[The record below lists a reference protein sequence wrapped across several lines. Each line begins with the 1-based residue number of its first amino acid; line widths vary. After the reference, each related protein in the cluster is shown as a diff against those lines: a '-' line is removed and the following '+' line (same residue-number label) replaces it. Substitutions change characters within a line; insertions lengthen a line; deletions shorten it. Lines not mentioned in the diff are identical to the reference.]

1 MLAVNVSAVI
11 LLKNYLRVSNY
22 VRNAEDHFQLL
33 NAPIADP
40 SFNKKGD
47 FTKNVTHIMIH
58 IIICFIDITSNAKYL
73 LNKFLA
79 KAALQ
84 VSAKNAK

>member
-11 LLKNYLRVSNY
+11 LLKNYLRASNY

-33 NAPIADP
+33 NAPTADP

-58 IIICFIDITSNAKYL
+58 IIDITSNAKYL